1 MRIVSVRP
9 AVLVALVVVLV
20 TPALAAAETLA
31 EIKRRSFFEACAH
44 PDALPYSSQN
54 SNPQGFQLDLA
65 RLVADDLA
73 VGLRVDWIVYTRF
86 SQRTNCDALL
96 GAIVQDNGK
105 GPRGTQPSI
114 PYAGS
119 GWVLV
124 LPKDA
129 PAVARFEDVRGDKG
143 IGVQY
148 SSWAHYI
155 LDTRKLK
162 TRQYAN
168 DLEIMDALSRGE
180 ISAAAVV
187 NTYAGWYVHLQPN
200 DGVKLAS
207 GYTPESDLRWNVA
220 LGLRNAD
227 QPLVDAVNDI
237 LRHRM
242 ADGSIKAI
250 FDRYGVPYYPPFKTE
265 VATKPGAAATDE
277 GAK

>member
-1 MRIVSVRP
+1 M
-9 AVLVALVVVLV
+9 
-20 TPALAAAETLA
+20 
-31 EIKRRSFFEACAH
+31 
-44 PDALPYSSQN
+44 
-54 SNPQGFQLDLA
+54 
-65 RLVADDLA
+65 
-73 VGLRVDWIVYTRF
+73 
-86 SQRTNCDALL
+86 
-96 GAIVQDNGK
+96 
-105 GPRGTQPSI
+105 
-114 PYAGS
+114 
-119 GWVLV
+119 

-237 LRHRM
+237 LWRRM

-265 VATKPGAAATDE
+265 GGTKPGAAKTDE